1 MAAQDGGGGLEK
13 AHLSTQQ
20 RRRLS
25 RLWKHC
31 IQGLSTDLL
40 GVTQTI
46 RSKRARKTLC
56 TRGTINTAHN
66 TQHNIRCN
74 LALSGLNVTWGQKGV
89 YFSIYFRFKAFVGF

>member
-66 TQHNIRCN
+66 TQHNILCN
-74 LALSGLNVTWGQKGV
+74 LAISCGILPGDKRGFILAYILGLKHL
-89 YFSIYFRFKAFVGF
+89 